1 MLIFENTI
9 DCSFSL
15 IMAAA
20 VPVPVVILHMSPRF
34 GDRHGVWE
42 GSIVASRGGWR
53 LSVVTQRYY
62 DPTAALS
69 TEPQYYDCTIL
80 RETPKFEVFNL
91 FGDDDPTLLCSMTRI
106 GALAAIIELIDESG
120 NLSDDVR
127 MWWKDFCQT
136 NQ

>member
-1 MLIFENTI
+1 
-9 DCSFSL
+9 
-15 IMAAA
+15 MAAA
-20 VPVPVVILHMSPRF
+20 VVPVPVVILHMSPRS

-42 GSIVASRGGWR
+42 GSIVAPNGWR

-80 RETPKFEVFNL
+80 RETPKFEVFGL

-106 GALAAIIELIDESG
+106 GALAAIVPMIDENG
-120 NLSDDVR
+120 NLSDDVKA
-127 MWWKDFCQT
+127 WWKDFCRMYQ
-136 NQ
+136 